1 MRMHLL
7 SRAAHPCAVR
17 LRPACAALVGAFA
30 LGACASPARTV
41 PGRVAPEPPIAVP
54 TPDTRVASPRT
65 LVRSQ
70 RALFRSAVDSL
81 ADQSQFRKTY
91 ESQGTMGSRRLSRQC
106 ASYATGCV

>member
-7 SRAAHPCAVR
+7 SRAARP
-17 LRPACAALVGAFA
+17 RPACAALVGAFA

-81 ADQSQFRKTY
+81 ADQSQFRNANWGILVVDPQTGDTLY
-91 ESQGTMGSRRLSRQC
+91 SRN
-106 ASYATGCV
+106 